1 MARRCFSATLRLLE
15 SAARP
20 NRAAAARAAGGIIPC
35 AVFGTIWMQHTSS
48 SAPSISTPCSE
59 SQPRLLRVLLCRL
72 LGIAESDE
80 LQAVANAGI
89 DTRSQIHLVYDLRLI
104 SDI

>member
-1 MARRCFSATLRLLE
+1 MLGSGGCSGRTPVFAHISFDGAANERPQFTPLE
-15 SAARP
+15 P
-20 NRAAAARAAGGIIPC
+20 D
-35 AVFGTIWMQHTSS
+35 
-48 SAPSISTPCSE
+48 TPA
-59 SQPRLLRVLLCRL
+59 PRLLRVLLCRL